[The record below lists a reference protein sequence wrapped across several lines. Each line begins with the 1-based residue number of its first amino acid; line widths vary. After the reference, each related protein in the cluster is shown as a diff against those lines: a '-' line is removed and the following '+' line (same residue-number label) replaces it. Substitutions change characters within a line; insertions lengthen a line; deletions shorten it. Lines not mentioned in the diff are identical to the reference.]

1 MRRSIRHLPARLP
14 RHPLAVT
21 LLVALAAGMPALAR
35 AQQEQIQLP
44 VNNPPAGQGLP
55 GVDVVPPGTGATPAK
70 AAPTLKLDKPKSTQA
85 KSAAKPDPAYAAFQ
99 RGRYRTALDLAVQR
113 ATKQG
118 DPVAMVLAGEIL
130 SQGYGVPQDKEAA
143 QKWFEAAAAKGN
155 ADALFTLG
163 SMKLISGVPDQK
175 DDGVDLL
182 RQAAAKGNSAAAY
195 NLGLIY
201 LQGALAPREPA
212 EAAEWFRRAA
222 DLDQPDAVYALATLY
237 RDGNGVPKDPRESAR
252 LLARADELGNA
263 VATTELAILLFN
275 GTGVPKN
282 EERAAA
288 LFRKAALAGN
298 PIAQNRY
305 ARILSA
311 GRGVPQDKI
320 AAAAWHLTAKGQKL
334 DDPML
339 DKLVDSLTPQERAD
353 VDARLKA
360 WQATGTQPA
369 ALAGVNPPRDASPP
383 ATPGTPAPGTPA
395 P

>member
-1 MRRSIRHLPARLP
+1 MRCPARFG
-14 RHPLAVT
+14 RA
-21 LLVALAAGMPALAR
+21 ALFALTALTAAAAGAPAH
-35 AQQEQIQLP
+35 AQQEQIKLP
-44 VNNPPAGQGLP
+44 VNNPPAGEGLP
-55 GVDVVPPGTGATPAK
+55 GVDIVPPGTGATPAK
-70 AAPTLKLDKPKSTQA
+70 APPTIKLDKPKPAQA
-85 KSAAKPDPAYAAFQ
+85 KAPAKPDPAYAAFQ

-163 SMKLISGVPDQK
+163 SMKLISGAPDQK
-175 DDGVDLL
+175 DDGVALL

-201 LQGALAPREPA
+201 LQGAVAPREPA
-212 EAAEWFRRAA
+212 EAAEWFKRAA
-222 DLDQPDAVYALATLY
+222 DVDQPDAVYALATLY

-252 LLARADELGNA
+252 LLARADDLGNA

-275 GTGVPKN
+275 GTGVPKD
-282 EERAAA
+282 EARAAE

-339 DKLVDSLTPQERAD
+339 DKLVASLTPQERAE
-353 VDARLKA
+353 VDARLRA

-369 ALAGVNPPRDASPP
+369 LAGS
-383 ATPGTPAPGTPA
+383 ATPPAPGMPA